1 MQTLPM
7 IMKKWLKVLA
17 VILVLYVHLGG
28 MLFDVP
34 RKDILNETVRGL
46 YFHVPMWFGMVLLFC
61 ISLGYAIAYLKNP
74 SIENDRKSVEF
85 ANVGLIFGI
94 LGILTGMIW
103 AYFTWGDYWHGD
115 PKQNGAAIALL
126 VYLAYFVLRGS
137 ISNEEQRA
145 RLSAVYNI
153 FAFAAMVPLI
163 FIIPRMMNSMHPGS
177 DGNPGFDM
185 YDLDSRMR
193 LVFYPAVAGWFLIG
207 LWIATL
213 RIRIRNIDEKL
224 MDIEHE

>member
-1 MQTLPM
+1 MM
-7 IMKKWLKVLA
+7 MKKWLKILA
-17 VILVLYVHLGG
+17 VVLIFYVHVGG
-28 MLFDVP
+28 MLLDVP
-34 RKDILNETVRGL
+34 RKDILNETIRGL

-61 ISLGYAIAYLKNP
+61 ISLYYAIAYLKNP
-74 SIENDRKSVEF
+74 SVETDRKSVEF

-126 VYLAYFVLRGS
+126 VYLAYFVLRMS
-137 ISNEEQRA
+137 VDNEEQRA

-193 LVFYPAVAGWFLIG
+193 LVFYPAVIGWFLIG
-207 LWIATL
+207 LWITTL
-213 RIRIRNIDEKL
+213 RLRVRTIKEKL
-224 MDIEHE
+224 MDIEDEKH